1 MPGGASRLDVLVVG
15 AGPTGLTLGLTLAAW
30 GVPTRV
36 VDRQLDRVHESRALA
51 IQPRSL
57 EVLGAL
63 GLAAPLLSRGNDAIR
78 VQFHAGGKVVEVPI
92 FDTGLEDTRYPFVL
106 FLSQAE
112 TEAVLSESLA
122 ERGLIVERGTELVDT
137 TVQPAG
143 VRCVLR
149 HRDGRTEQV
158 SPAYLVGCDGAH
170 STVRHQAGIGFAGSA
185 YPQTFA
191 LADVEVDG
199 DLDPDAAHFFP
210 ADDGVLLVFPL
221 RHPAS
226 WRLLTIADL
235 DPGRDPGVDQPTMT
249 ELQEIVDR
257 FAGGSLRL
265 RDPFWLTYFKVH
277 QRLATDYRAGP
288 VFLAGDAAH
297 VHSPAGGQGM
307 NTGIQDAWNLGWKLA
322 LVLRGADPELLDSY
336 QAERQ
341 PVGRFVLRL
350 ANAPFRVATGTS
362 RVPRL
367 VRTRLLPRLA
377 PLAGRIGPVRR
388 IGFRI
393 VSELGIRYRGSP
405 LSVEG
410 RPRLRT
416 GPRAGDRLPDGPI
429 ERGNQPGW
437 LHEALSGP
445 RLHLLLS
452 GPIDAWDAAAV
463 AAANASARDLVAV
476 HYLTDDPPPPAD
488 IRGDVLHDAEGS
500 LLRRLGRGRPAQY
513 LVRPDG
519 HIGYRCADA
528 DLDGLRRY
536 LDRWLPPRPAP
547 PGA

>member
-1 MPGGASRLDVLVVG
+1 MPGAASRLDVLVVG
-15 AGPTGLTLGLTLAAW
+15 AGPTGLTLGLALAAW

-36 VDRQLDRVHESRALA
+36 IDRQLDRVHESRALA
-51 IQPRSL
+51 IQPRTL

-78 VQFHAGGKVVEVPI
+78 LQFHAGGKVVDVPI
-92 FDTGLEDTRYPFVL
+92 FDTGLDDTRYPFLL

-122 ERGLIVERGTELVDT
+122 ERGLSVERGTELVGA
-137 TVQPAG
+137 TVGPDG
-143 VRCVLR
+143 LRCVLR
-149 HRDGRTEQV
+149 HSDGRTEQV
-158 SPAYLVGCDGAH
+158 SPSYLVGCDGAH

-185 YPQTFA
+185 YPQTFV

-199 DLDPDAAHFFP
+199 GLDQDAAHFFP
-210 ADDGVLLVFPL
+210 GDDGVLLFFPL

-226 WRLLTIADL
+226 WRILTIADAHL
-235 DPGRDPGVDQPTMT
+235 DPDANQPTMD
-249 ELQEIVDR
+249 ELQAIVDR

-265 RDPFWLTYFKVH
+265 RDPFWLTYFKLH

-322 LVLRGADPELLDSY
+322 LVLGGADPVLLDSY
-336 QAERQ
+336 QTERH

-350 ANAPFRVATGTS
+350 ADAPFRVATGTS
-362 RVPRL
+362 LVPRL

-393 VSELGIRYRGSP
+393 VSELGVKYRNSP
-405 LSVEG
+405 LSIEG
-410 RPRLRT
+410 RPRPRT
-416 GPRAGDRLPDGPI
+416 GPRAGDRVPDGPI
-429 ERGNQPGW
+429 ERSNQPGW

-452 GPIDAWDAAAV
+452 GPVEDWDPAAV
-463 AAANASARDLVAV
+463 EAATAPVRDLVAI
-476 HYLTDDPPPPAD
+476 HYLTGDPVASTGG
-488 IRGDVLHDAEGS
+488 GDVLHDADGG

-519 HIGYRCADA
+519 HIGYRCAGT
-528 DLDGLRRY
+528 DLGGLTSY
-536 LDRWLPPRPAP
+536 LARWLPPRPAR

>member
-1 MPGGASRLDVLVVG
+1 MPGAPSRLDVLVVG

-30 GVPTRV
+30 GVPARV

-63 GLAAPLLSRGNDAIR
+63 ELAAPLLSRGNDAIR
-78 VQFHAGGKVVEVPI
+78 IQFHADGKVIDVPI
-92 FDTGLEDTRYPFVL
+92 FDTGLDDTRYPFLL
-106 FLSQAE
+106 FLSQSE
-112 TEAVLSESLA
+112 TEAVLAESLA
-122 ERGLIVERGTELVDT
+122 ERGIVVERGTELVDT
-137 TVQPAG
+137 SVGPG
-143 VRCVLR
+143 GLRCTLR

-185 YPQTFA
+185 YPQTFV
-191 LADVEVDG
+191 LADVEIDG
-199 DLDPDAAHFFP
+199 ELDPDATHFFP
-210 ADDGVLLVFPL
+210 TDDGVLLFFPL

-226 WRLLTIADL
+226 WRILTIAHPDPDAERPTL
-235 DPGRDPGVDQPTMT
+235 D
-249 ELQEIVDR
+249 ELQAIVDR
-257 FAGGSLRL
+257 FTGGSLRL
-265 RDPFWLTYFKVH
+265 RDPFWLTYFKLH

-288 VFLAGDAAH
+288 RFLAGDAAH

-322 LVLRGADPELLDSY
+322 LVRGGGDPALLDSY
-336 QAERQ
+336 QVERQ

-350 ANAPFRVATGTS
+350 ADAPFRVALGGS
-362 RVPRL
+362 LVPRL

-377 PLAGRIGPVRR
+377 PLADRFGPVRR

-393 VSELGIRYRGSP
+393 VSELGIRYRSSP

-410 RPRLRT
+410 RPRPRT
-416 GPRAGDRLPDGPI
+416 GPRAGDRVPDGPI

-437 LHEALSGP
+437 LHEALTGP
-445 RLHLLLS
+445 RLHLLLT
-452 GPIDAWDAAAV
+452 GPVDGWDPAAV
-463 AAANASARDLVAV
+463 KAATAPAGDLVIV
-476 HYLTDDPPPPAD
+476 HHLTRDPAPPAGAG
-488 IRGDVLHDAEGS
+488 GDVLRDPAGG
-500 LLRRLGRGRPAQY
+500 LLHRFDRGRPAQY

-519 HIGYRCADA
+519 HIGYRCAGT
-528 DLDGLRRY
+528 DLRGLTSY
-536 LDRWLPPRPAP
+536 LARWLPRPAP

>member
-57 EVLGAL
+57 EVLDAL

-137 TVQPAG
+137 TVQPDG
-143 VRCVLR
+143 LRCVLR
-149 HRDGRTEQV
+149 HRDGRTEHV

-185 YPQTFA
+185 YPQTFV

-210 ADDGVLLVFPL
+210 GNDGVLLFFPL

-235 DPGRDPGVDQPTMT
+235 DPGRDPGVDLPTMA
-249 ELQEIVDR
+249 EVQEIVDR

-405 LSVEG
+405 LSVER

-416 GPRAGDRLPDGPI
+416 GPRAGDRVPDGPI
-429 ERGNQPGW
+429 GRGNQPSW

-463 AAANASARDLVAV
+463 AAATAPARDLVAV
-476 HYLTDDPPPPAD
+476 HYLTDDPAPPAD
-488 IRGDVLHDAEGS
+488 IRGDVLRDAEGG
-500 LLRRLGRGRPAQY
+500 LLRRLGRGRPTQY

-519 HIGYRCADA
+519 HIGYRCAGT
-528 DLDGLRRY
+528 DLGGLTRY

>member
-1 MPGGASRLDVLVVG
+1 MPGAASRLDVLVIG

-63 GLAAPLLSRGNDAIR
+63 GLAAPLLSRGNDALR
-78 VQFHAGGKVVEVPI
+78 LQFHAGGKVVDVPI
-92 FDTGLEDTRYPFVL
+92 FDTGLDDTRYPFLL

-122 ERGLIVERGTELVDT
+122 ERGLVVERGTELIDT
-137 TVQPAG
+137 TVGPDG
-143 VRCVLR
+143 LHCTLR
-149 HRDGRTEQV
+149 HPDGRTEQV
-158 SPAYLVGCDGAH
+158 SPSYLVGCDGAH
-170 STVRHQAGIGFAGSA
+170 STVRHQAGIGFTGSA
-185 YPQTFA
+185 YPQTFV

-210 ADDGVLLVFPL
+210 ADDGVLLFFPL
-221 RHPAS
+221 RRPAS
-226 WRLLTIADL
+226 WRILTIADAHP
-235 DPGRDPGVDQPTMT
+235 DPGAKQPTMD
-249 ELQEIVDR
+249 ELQAIVDG
-257 FAGGSLRL
+257 FTGGSLRL
-265 RDPFWLTYFKVH
+265 RDPFWLTYFKLH

-322 LVLRGADPELLDSY
+322 LVLGGADPVLLDSY

-350 ANAPFRVATGTS
+350 ADAPFRVATGTS

-367 VRTRLLPRLA
+367 VRARLLPRLA

-393 VSELGIRYRGSP
+393 VSELGIKYRGSP

-416 GPRAGDRLPDGPI
+416 GPRAGDRVPDGPI
-429 ERGNQPGW
+429 DRGNQPGW

-452 GPIDAWDAAAV
+452 GPVDGWDPAGVEAAV
-463 AAANASARDLVAV
+463 ARVHDLVAV
-476 HYLTDDPPPPAD
+476 HHLTGDPAPSAGID
-488 IRGDVLHDAEGS
+488 GDVLYDADGG
-500 LLRRLGRGRPAQY
+500 LLRRLGHGRPAQY
-513 LVRPDG
+513 LVRPDS
-519 HIGYRCADA
+519 HIGYRCAGT
-528 DLDGLRRY
+528 DLGGLTSY
-536 LDRWLPPRPAP
+536 LARLLPPRPAP